1 MGSMLQD
8 LRYGARMLWKKPG
21 FTAVVVVSLGLGIGA
36 NAAIF
41 SVVNAVLLRPLPYPN
56 PERLLVLEDADTRNP
71 EQRGSVAA
79 PDFFDWRARNTT
91 LEGVAAFH
99 YSTFIL
105 TGGGEPES
113 LTGVFAAHG
122 FTEVLGVAPL
132 LGRSFTAEEDAPR
145 QRARAAL
152 LSYGLWQRRFA
163 AAPDI
168 VGQTIHLNSEPYT
181 IIGVMPESFRYPN
194 RRVDIWAPAG
204 LDPARI
210 QGSKHSYLQVIARR
224 KADATIEQ
232 ARADLAN
239 VAAIAAQEHPDTN
252 EFSTVSVTGLLDKTL
267 GNFRLALLVISGAVA
282 FVLLIA
288 CANAANLLL
297 ARATARQKE
306 MSIRLALGAGRGR
319 IVRQLLTESLLL
331 AFLGGALGVG
341 LAAYGVDA
349 LLKFMPA
356 SMRALEIAV
365 NGSVLLFTLGVSL
378 ITGFLFG
385 LYPAWRAARTSLG
398 EALKEGGGKS
408 SPGGDSRRFRQALV
422 VGETALTLVL
432 LIGAGLLLQ
441 SFRRLQS
448 VDPGFDSDRVLTMNV
463 ALPRAKY
470 AEPSQQ
476 AAFFDGALENLRALP
491 GVRSAA
497 VVTNLPLG
505 SSLSASSFRIDGR
518 PEPKRGESPS
528 ANRCV
533 ISPDYFRTMGIG
545 LLRGRDFDDRDA
557 KTGAGV
563 VIVNQA
569 LVARYFPD
577 EDPLGKYLTI
587 GTPEEEALY
596 GRGVSREIIGVVGNS
611 RFALDRAADPE
622 MYVSYKQLPEST
634 LTVVLKTA
642 GNPAGVAQSA
652 REAIYRTDP
661 NQPVRAV
668 RSMEEL
674 LGEALVERR
683 FNALLIGVFAAIAL
697 ILASVGIYGVMSYNV
712 TQRTNE
718 IGVRIALGAQPGQ
731 VLRMVIGNG
740 MKLALFGVGAGLAAA
755 LVLTKY
761 LQSILYEVDAGDPVI
776 IGGIAVFLGAVALV
790 ACWAPARRAT
800 KVDPMTALRHD

>member
-1 MGSMLQD
+1 MGSIMQD

-21 FTAVVVVSLGLGIGA
+21 FTAVVVVSLALGIGA

-71 EQRGSVAA
+71 ERRGSVAA

-99 YSTFIL
+99 YGTFIL

-132 LGRSFTAEEDAPR
+132 SGRSFTAEEDAPR
-145 QRARAAL
+145 QRARVAL

-163 AAPDI
+163 ATPDI
-168 VGQTIHLNSEPYT
+168 LGQTIHLNSEPYT
-181 IIGVMPESFRYPN
+181 IIGVMPESFRYPS
-194 RRVDIWAPAG
+194 RRVDVWAPAG

-210 QGSKHSYLQVIARR
+210 QDSKHSYLQVIARR

-239 VAAIAAQEHPDTN
+239 IAAIAAREHPDTN
-252 EFSTVSVTGLLDKTL
+252 EFSTVSVAGLLEKTL

-306 MSIRLALGAGRGR
+306 MSIRLALGARRGR
-319 IVRQLLTESLLL
+319 IVRQMLTESLLL
-331 AFLGGALGVG
+331 ALLGGALGVG

-349 LLKFMPA
+349 LLKFIPA
-356 SMRALEIAV
+356 SMRALEIGV
-365 NGSVLLFTLGVSL
+365 DGRVLLFTLGVSL
-378 ITGFLFG
+378 VTGFLFG
-385 LYPAWRAARTSLG
+385 LYPAWRAARATLG

-408 SPGGDSRRFRQALV
+408 SPGGDSRRFRQVLV
-422 VGETALTLVL
+422 VGEIALTLVL

-441 SFRRLQS
+441 SFRRLQG

-463 ALPRAKY
+463 SLPRAKY
-470 AEPSQQ
+470 AEPLQQ
-476 AAFFDGALENLRALP
+476 AAFFESALENMRALP

-497 VVTNLPLG
+497 AVTNLPLG
-505 SSLSASSFRIDGR
+505 SSLRSSSFRIDGR

-528 ANRCV
+528 ANNCV
-533 ISPDYFRTMGIG
+533 VSPDYFRTMGIG

-563 VIVNQA
+563 IIVNQA
-569 LVARYFPD
+569 LVDRYFPD
-577 EDPLGKYLTI
+577 EDPLGKHLTI
-587 GTPEEEALY
+587 GNPEEVALY
-596 GRGVSREIIGVVGNS
+596 GSGVSREIIGVVGNS

-634 LTVVLKTA
+634 LTIVVKTG
-642 GNPAGVAQSA
+642 GNPAAAAQSA

-668 RSMEEL
+668 RTMDEL

-683 FNALLIGVFAAIAL
+683 FSALLIGVFAAIAL

-740 MKLALFGVGAGLAAA
+740 MKLALIGVGAGLAAA
-755 LVLTKY
+755 LVLTRY
-761 LQSILYEVDAGDPVI
+761 LQSILYEVDAGDPLI
-776 IGGIAVFLGAVALV
+776 IGGVAVFLGGVALA
-790 ACWAPARRAT
+790 ACWAPARRAAR
-800 KVDPMTALRHD
+800 VDPMVALRCE